1 MSRAN
6 GVKRS
11 ESAQWGNG
19 QIRWNHVRM
28 GAEQP
33 RHDQHEDQRNGQR
46 MRHHAPD
53 PEQAETHELHGEPG
67 DRNQRHAERNPQRNL
82 QNQHGLLMMWH
93 MVKVAPRQY
102 AVYRSLTHSRWRSA
116 RLTASLIWFRVRH
129 GAHVMAELRDRLK

>member
-1 MSRAN
+1 MRAEF
-6 GVKRS
+6 GTF
-11 ESAQWGNG
+11 
-19 QIRWNHVRM
+19 
-28 GAEQP
+28 QP
-33 RHDQHEDQRNGQR
+33 VIEART
-46 MRHHAPD
+46 HAPTD
-53 PEQAETHELHGEPG
+53 LTTPPRQP
-67 DRNQRHAERNPQRNL
+67 NPHRNL